1 MILEEKTFKKF
12 GYHSYDLTLQSE
24 KKIIVSCEE
33 CGETREVGKRN
44 HRIHC
49 KSCAASIRNKKRWSN
64 PKYRERLSNIH
75 KARYETQEEHE
86 KTSEAVKNAYDIIP
100 HYREKISVA
109 VKEIWDNPKSREKM
123 VDGQKK
129 NWKTPKRRKNHSDG
143 QKKRFADPKE
153 REKVS
158 STMKKHFEDPD
169 FVKDF
174 MANRN
179 IKPNKLEQFVDNVLQ
194 KHFPDEWKFNGD
206 GSCGV
211 VLNGLIPDFINVN
224 GEKKVIEVFGEA
236 FHNPEKAFMEVT
248 WKRQEFGRKA
258 VFAQLGFNCVVL
270 WGEEI
275 KKYGEEYI
283 ISMINEEGIK

>member
-1 MILEEKTFKKF
+1 M
-12 GYHSYDLTLQSE
+12 SD
-24 KKIIVSCEE
+24 
-33 CGETREVGKRN
+33 
-44 HRIHC
+44 
-49 KSCAASIRNKKRWSN
+49 
-64 PKYRERLSNIH
+64 IH
-75 KARYETQEEHE
+75 KARYENPTEHE
-86 KTSEAVKNAYDIIP
+86 KTSEAVKNAYITNPDYCEKISIASNEMWANSGIA
-100 HYREKISVA
+100 EKISVA
-109 VKEIWDNPKSREKM
+109 
-123 VDGQKK
+123 QKK
-129 NWKTPKRRKNHSDG
+129 NWETTKRRKNHSDG
-143 QKKRFADPKE
+143 QKRRFSNPTE

-158 STMKKHFEDPD
+158 NTMKKHFEDPD

-275 KKYGEEYI
+275 KTRGEEYI